1 MYKANPAS
9 VPRSERIVRRA
20 TCPAQDNQLGR
31 CVRIVAPRSNNLWR
45 VAAAT
50 DATVTSV
57 TPAVGVIIKKLS
69 PTVCYVQFHGTTPF
83 TVYSGLTPGNAYV
96 VGTDGFPATEGGAN
110 YPAEVFQGIGIATSD
125 DELFV
130 QPSLGGAGFSPQVER
145 YFDQPLVGAQ
155 DGVNTV
161 FLCGLAFVASGPQ
174 AQSVYV
180 NGIRQ
185 RAGLGNDYAVSE
197 PSGIGT
203 GYNTITFA
211 YAPAV
216 DDYLTIDFVPA

>member
-31 CVRIVAPRSNNLWR
+31 CVRIIAPRNGNLWR

-83 TVYSGLTPGNAYV
+83 TVYSGLIPGNAYV

-110 YPAEVFQGIGIATSD
+110 YPTEVFQGIGIATSD

-145 YFDQPLVGAQ
+145 YFDQPLTGVQ

-161 FLCGLAFVASGPQ
+161 FLCGTYFIATGPS
-174 AQSVYV
+174 AQSVYL
-180 NGIRQ
+180 NGVRQ
-185 RAGLGNDYAVSE
+185 RAGSGNDYTVSE
-197 PSGIGT
+197 PNGPGS

-211 YAPAV
+211 SAPAV
-216 DDYLTIDFVPA
+216 HDYLTIDFVPA